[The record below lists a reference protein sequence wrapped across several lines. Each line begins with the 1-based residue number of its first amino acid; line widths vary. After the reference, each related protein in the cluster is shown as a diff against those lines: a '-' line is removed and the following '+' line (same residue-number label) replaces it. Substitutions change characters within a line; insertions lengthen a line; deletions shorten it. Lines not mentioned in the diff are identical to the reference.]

1 MKKFGYIVL
10 YCLSILALSWFLPW
24 LYALVSSSSSREP
37 FASFSPVAEQWVVSV
52 NDDSGNTDIYTLDS
66 LGERDRTFT
75 KTQRD
80 SLLPQLYYK
89 DLLAKELLPDSIGTH
104 EVTLPFLRHAEFA
117 FTSNRRDVNKV
128 LPQVYLMMESMPE
141 RADLEDPDHVFRF
154 RDGRMEFLRMAD
166 NTVNESRTRR
176 FTDAMNAAGFIM
188 PASDASANITA
199 RKLYDEGYL
208 MIDADGKVFHVKQR
222 AGRPYVSAVRLPD
235 GVRGKKVFIFEN
247 TDERILGFMTDSD
260 NIPYFILKDGL
271 KAVRLGIG
279 KVNPSADRINIM
291 GNLFNIVFRVA
302 SDTATVWSAVDADTF
317 ETLGRFSYST
327 VPENRLASYIFPYR
341 LNFNSSNDSFA
352 YPRISG
358 FSMNAIWLNL
368 VLAVAAFIILRR
380 VNRPRRI
387 VLSCLTV
394 VFGIYI
400 FVPLIFIK

>member
-10 YCLSILALSWFLPW
+10 YFFSILALSWFLPW

-37 FASFSPVAEQWVVSV
+37 FASFSPVAGQWVLSV

-66 LGERDRTFT
+66 LGIRDRTFT

-89 DLLAKELLPDSIGTH
+89 DLLAKERLPDSIATR
-104 EVTLPFLRHAEFA
+104 EVTLPLLRHAEFA
-117 FTSNRRDVNKV
+117 FTSNRRDINKV
-128 LPQVYLMMESMPE
+128 LPQVYMMMESMPE
-141 RADLEDPDHVFRF
+141 RADLEDPDHVFHF
-154 RDGRMEFLRMAD
+154 RDGRMEFIRMAD
-166 NTVNESRTRR
+166 NKVNENRTRR
-176 FTDAMNAAGFIM
+176 FTDAMNAAGFVM

-208 MIDADGKVFHVKQR
+208 MVDAVGKVFHVKQR
-222 AGRPYVSAVRLPD
+222 AGRPYVTAVKLPD
-235 GVRGKKVFIFEN
+235 CVKGGKVFIFEN

-260 NIPYFILKDGL
+260 NNPYFILKDGL

-279 KVNPSADRINIM
+279 KVNPSTDRINIM

-302 SDTATVWSAVDADTF
+302 SDSATVWSTVDADTF
-317 ETLGRFSYST
+317 ETLGSFSYST
-327 VPENRLASYIFPYR
+327 VFDNLPASYIFPYR
-341 LNFNSSNDSFA
+341 LNFNSSNDSLA

-358 FSMNAIWLNL
+358 LSLNAIWLNV
-368 VLAVAAFIILRR
+368 VLAIVAYIILRC

-387 VLSCLTV
+387 VLSCLSI